1 MKFIKNVNA
10 QLSNGRGVVIVVK
23 YSEELEGDEIQAM
36 IAATVAEEVAYLNY
50 LGEEELSRVMGDE
63 HGTHQTQSGSQV
75 SQAAKEN
82 D

>member
-1 MKFIKNVNA
+1 MKFIKNVKA

-63 HGTHQTQSGSQV
+63 HGTHQTQAGPQV
-75 SQAAKEN
+75 SQAAQEN